1 MSCRLPN
8 PKLNVGHYHLRAHL
22 SEPPGGQHY
31 ETLDGICSFEIVRFD
46 RGSPWGWRPQA
57 CAYHEEYAWKKVSAV
72 TELVSVSPLLS
83 NEEYIRERLDPKPGD
98 PYYLHLSDLLLAI
111 REEIPAGAGRVL
123 DYGCGGSPYRS
134 LFTPG
139 IYHRADLA
147 GVSSLDFEFG
157 EDSRVAAASSDY
169 DCVLSSQVL
178 EHVASPKAYLK
189 ECYRVLKPGGRLSLL
204 TDGLFRRP

>member
-72 TELVSVSPLLS
+72 TELVFVSSLLS

-111 REEIPAGAGRVL
+111 REEIPLARV
-123 DYGCGGSPYRS
+123 GCS
-134 LFTPG
+134 TM
-139 IYHRADLA
+139 
-147 GVSSLDFEFG
+147 
-157 EDSRVAAASSDY
+157 AAAARPIAACSRLGSIT
-169 DCVLSSQVL
+169 VPIWRV
-178 EHVASPKAYLK
+178 SP
-189 ECYRVLKPGGRLSLL
+189 RWILSLERIP
-204 TDGLFRRP
+204 GSRQPRRIMIASCLLRSWNMSPPPRRISRNATVCSNPAAG